1 MNFKIDKFVMVLLT
15 GREWADVSD
24 VDIAVG

>member
-1 MNFKIDKFVMVLLT
+1 MNFKIDKFVMVLLM

-24 VDIAVG
+24 ADIAVG

>member
-15 GREWADVSD
+15 GREWVDMSNA
-24 VDIAVG
+24 DIAVG